1 MGILEALTNKIKQKE
16 DLIKVYKKD
25 NKKSIS
31 FSTLNTVETCYR
43 LYKFQYVDKVTVESD
58 NIYTYL
64 GSKAHSIIEQ
74 LYRGEINNKQA
85 IKLWDDNM
93 NNTSLLF
100 VNYDKIENE
109 EVKKDLKIIISKI
122 KNKDLY
128 DMISEIRKSD
138 KEYRIILVD
147 GIEIITD
154 TLVSVD
160 KYDNAYRLY
169 IQKLKNNQEI
179 NYMDIRFKD
188 VNVK

>member
-1 MGILEALTNKIKQKE
+1 
-16 DLIKVYKKD
+16 
-25 NKKSIS
+25 
-31 FSTLNTVETCYR
+31 
-43 LYKFQYVDKVTVESD
+43 
-58 NIYTYL
+58 
-64 GSKAHSIIEQ
+64 
-74 LYRGEINNKQA
+74 
-85 IKLWDDNM
+85 
-93 NNTSLLF
+93 
-100 VNYDKIENE
+100 
-109 EVKKDLKIIISKI
+109 
-122 KNKDLY
+122 
-128 DMISEIRKSD
+128 MISEIRKSD

>member
-1 MGILEALTNKIKQKE
+1 MIKSDITNKIEKLKETNIVYIDTWKIEKLLKQDARIKNVS
-16 DLIKVYKKD
+16 IRKVYPSRVEINLEERVPYVYVKKGND
-25 NKKSIS
+25 I
-31 FSTLNTVETCYR
+31 FL
-43 LYKFQYVDKVTVESD
+43 SD
-58 NIYTYL
+58 
-64 GSKAHSIIEQ
+64 EQ
-74 LYRGEINNKQA
+74 LNIFGYIFESETKNIPVV
-85 IKLWDDNM
+85 I
-93 NNTSLLF
+93 
-100 VNYDKIENE
+100 YDENE